1 MLQVDC
7 CEVRPST
14 GSGNDVCEGCEA
26 VHDRS
31 DEGVVNEAGNEDTR
45 GPDSSPEGD
54 DGDMPGLM
62 DNKGCSVAVEVLGG
76 TNVKVHL
83 LELRV

>member
-26 VHDRS
+26 VPDRS
-31 DEGVVNEAGNEDTR
+31 DEGVVNEAGNEDT
-45 GPDSSPEGD
+45 
-54 DGDMPGLM
+54 
-62 DNKGCSVAVEVLGG
+62 
-76 TNVKVHL
+76 
-83 LELRV
+83 